1 MDGKGP
7 IHSRRV
13 GGKKRCFEQA
23 RTNNS
28 ANTDRRTK
36 SMGRWTYAER
46 WGQEETDI
54 MYDDGGQL
62 SCLYIYHLFFPF
74 YFIRRFG
81 IQGGRGSIIIISSIP
96 MYEIYRRAFVF
107 LFSHSLLG
115 IEPPCGKFNYHARA
129 DAGILRCVFITAR
142 RPCNQKQSTH
152 KNHSAAA
159 LSL

>member
-1 MDGKGP
+1 MISTNPESAASARKTQGGSWEEEEKRRAHGGCGRVNILNEPETDRFDGKRP
-7 IHSRRV
+7 IYSRLV

-107 LFSHSLLG
+107 LFSHSL
-115 IEPPCGKFNYHARA
+115 CT
-129 DAGILRCVFITAR
+129 V
-142 RPCNQKQSTH
+142 
-152 KNHSAAA
+152 
-159 LSL
+159 